1 MGTIIRSEKPGD
13 ERVIH
18 ELVCSAFPTDQEALL
33 VDRLRE
39 SGRLLISLVAEVE
52 GTIVGHIAFSP
63 VTIKGGNSELM
74 GAGLAPI
81 AVLPQWQRRGI
92 GAQLVGAGLTAG
104 NAAGTRFIVV
114 LGEPDYYRRFGF
126 KTASFWGLNSIYGV
140 DEPFKALELCPTQ
153 SNRDLRF
160 MRRSSRALH
169 SNFCD

>member
-1 MGTIIRSEKPGD
+1 MSW
-13 ERVIH
+13 
-18 ELVCSAFPTDQEALL
+18 SAARFPPTKKRCLWIGC
-33 VDRLRE
+33 VKR
-39 SGRLLISLVAEVE
+39 GRLLISLVAEVE

-104 NAAGTRFIVV
+104 NAAGIRFIVV

-126 KTASFWGLNSIYGV
+126 RTASFWGVKSVYGV
-140 DEPFKALELCPTQ
+140 DEPFMALELCPGSIQ
-153 SNRDLRF
+153 PGL
-160 MRRSSRALH
+160 ALYAPEFA
-169 SNFCD
+169 SLA